1 MSRIKVDALQGTSG
15 SDTAITLSG
24 ANATVGGT
32 LAVTGIHTVGNNAI
46 YTSDGGAVTQNLVQ
60 GIAKAWGNAPGNATS
75 INDSFNV
82 ASLTDTEAGDMRYN
96 LTNNMSATEYSFTVG
111 HQYSSV
117 LGTGAFFDN
126 PITGETSSFR
136 MQHYEN
142 GSKADAHK
150 YSGGTL
156 HGDLA

>member
-1 MSRIKVDALQGTSG
+1 MSRLVVNEIEAK
-15 SDTAITLSG
+15 
-24 ANATVGGT
+24 
-32 LAVTGIHTVGNNAI
+32 VGNDISFNDTVKIDTIKGKTAAGSI
-46 YTSDGGAVTQNLVQ
+46 TVQ
-60 GIAKAWGNAPGNATS
+60 GENTATTNLQQGLAKAWGNAPGSAAS

-82 ASLTDTEAGDMRYN
+82 TSLTDSSAGDMRYN
-96 LTNNMSATEYSFTVG
+96 LTNNMSATEYSFTVA
-111 HQYSSV
+111 HQYTTV
-117 LGTGAFFDN
+117 IGTGAFFDN

>member
-1 MSRIKVDALQGTSG
+1 MSKIEVNELSVRSGTDITFNDTVKIDTIKGKTAAG
-15 SDTAITLSG
+15 SIT
-24 ANATVGGT
+24 
-32 LAVTGIHTVGNNAI
+32 
-46 YTSDGGAVTQNLVQ
+46 VQ
-60 GIAKAWGNAPGNATS
+60 GENTATTNLQQGLAKAWGNAPGSAAS

-82 ASLTDTEAGDMRYN
+82 TSLTDSSAGDMRYN
-96 LTNNMSATEYSFTVG
+96 LTNNMSATEYSFTVA
-111 HQYSSV
+111 HQYTTV
-117 LGTGAFFDN
+117 IGTGAFFDN